1 MLHFF
6 FGFISIFLLSYLMSV
21 SISFFHTDISIVSG
35 VVINSI
41 NWVNLMAIR
50 NSIPN
55 GKIWITSGYS
65 LNFIFHSIENCF
77 LPCVIFNLCSIPP
90 VYSCTVS
97 SILFFQLNQIRWRA
111 GVREET
117 HVFYVTQNQELTIS
131 FSSSF
136 FVCRCQFCVTFC
148 VLVFFF
154 CRSDLQLNYSLTEN
168 NMANLHAPNL
178 HHNLISP
185 EPMIEM
191 YGSMCDSVGSYL
203 SACARVCKCV
213 VDKQILMFKLIG
225 NNNSTC
231 IVPIS

>member
-21 SISFFHTDISIVSG
+21 LISFFHTDISIVSG

-77 LPCVIFNLCSIPP
+77 LPCVIFNLCSIP

-97 SILFFQLNQIRWRA
+97 SILFFQLNQIRWRG

-148 VLVFFF
+148 VLVFF

-178 HHNLISP
+178 HHNLISLNLWLKCMDLCVTP
-185 EPMIEM
+185 WVHILAH
-191 YGSMCDSVGSYL
+191 V
-203 SACARVCKCV
+203 RVCV
-213 VDKQILMFKLIG
+213 NVSLI
-225 NNNSTC
+225 SKYWC
-231 IVPIS
+231 LS